1 MTPST
6 HLEKAPWSQWLWHVD
21 APSLAAICPGYREAL
36 EGVLLS
42 KMCTA
47 LKEPILIEWGH
58 SVYPLQESSFGL
70 LASVVAN
77 ACLLPPAP
85 WAQGVWKA
93 LQCRML
99 TSKRQNLCHE

>member
-1 MTPST
+1 MPLHCCYLS
-6 HLEKAPWSQWLWHVD
+6 WLQ
-21 APSLAAICPGYREAL
+21 GGL

-47 LKEPILIEWGH
+47 LKEPILIEWG
-58 SVYPLQESSFGL
+58 PFRINLQRAHLEP

-77 ACLLPPAP
+77 ALLLRVCSWP
-85 WAQGVWKA
+85 GVALGCA